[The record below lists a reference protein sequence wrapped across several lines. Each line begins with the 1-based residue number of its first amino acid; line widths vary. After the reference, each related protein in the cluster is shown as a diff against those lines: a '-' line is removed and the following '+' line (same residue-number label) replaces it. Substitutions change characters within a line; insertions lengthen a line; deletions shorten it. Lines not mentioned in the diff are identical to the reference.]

1 MESSQQESQVS
12 AWSSDQL
19 LSSPPS
25 YDAEYPF
32 RISSFGQDSQSQAG
46 SLSIQ
51 ASNGSTN
58 VTRYHR
64 NSVIS
69 RKQDSSVTSPSEVS
83 LPKAHDALSSPRS
96 GVALIWRWITRTE
109 SDTCV
114 TEIASLLLSIALL
127 IYILITLNHY
137 DGQRHSQWPRGITL
151 NALLSVR
158 VTIAMALLM
167 VPVASSLGY
176 LRWIRA

>member
-32 RISSFGQDSQSQAG
+32 RIPSFGQDSQSQAG

-69 RKQDSSVTSPSEVS
+69 RKPDSSVTSPSEVS
-83 LPKAHDALSSPRS
+83 LSKGHDALSSPRS

-114 TEIASLLLSIALL
+114 WPSLWRCWW
-127 IYILITLNHY
+127 Y
-137 DGQRHSQWPRGITL
+137 RWP
-151 NALLSVR
+151 V
-158 VTIAMALLM
+158 
-167 VPVASSLGY
+167 
-176 LRWIRA
+176 